1 MNTDNTNAPQAN
13 IKPPYS
19 AGAKRTSTT
28 VFAIVVLVLGSIGFL
43 LSTLNFV
50 LVMVGPQALANS
62 KIPGGAMMID
72 AILQLACKIGLLS
85 IGIMMIKR
93 NILAIRVAIVTFLI
107 SLVSTAYTLLVIAP
121 YTVESLGKGQ
131 PTMVYVGMGFM
142 SILAAGLYIG
152 IIIYLNAAS
161 TRAEFANSTPGYR
174 F

>member
-1 MNTDNTNAPQAN
+1 MNTDNANAPQTNAQ
-13 IKPPYS
+13 PPYS
-19 AGAKRTSTT
+19 AGTKQTSTT
-28 VFAIVVLVLGSIGFL
+28 VFAIIILVIGSFGFL
-43 LSTLNFV
+43 ASTFNFV
-50 LVMVGPQALANS
+50 LVIVGPEAIS
-62 KIPGGAMMID
+62 KSGIPGSAMMID

-93 NILAIRVAIVTFLI
+93 RILAIRVAIVTFLI

-121 YTVESLGKGQ
+121 YTIESLGKGQ

-152 IIIYLNAAS
+152 IIIYLNTAN